1 MQFQEAYKKLIS
13 LSNLQTTSYS
23 SSPQELEASLRRT
36 KKLLRLV
43 GTPEQHL
50 RFVHITGTSGKGS
63 TAYMM
68 HEILRQSGISVGT
81 YLSPHT
87 TSYLER
93 FLVNDRLI
101 DPKIIVKGI
110 EVMTSAYAT
119 LLKDESPMSFFELS
133 TVLSIYAMER
143 AGAKYMVLEVGCGG
157 RYDATNVIPAPE
169 IGIITNINKDHT
181 KLLGDTLAQ
190 IAYEKAGIMKNRST
204 ILCGELRPALKKIF
218 TKEAIKKSSALFFIP
233 PPTEDKV
240 PAHLGK
246 HQQHNAALAERAAQE
261 LGIDQETIDKA
272 LQSIRPLPC
281 RFETI
286 STKPRIILDGAHSR
300 AKMEATANQLREIK
314 GDVHILLGHVVDK
327 PGDDFIKLLAPM
339 AKMIHTTRFTTAVRK
354 AANPVALLKQVP
366 KRKRGESFIDP
377 VVALNAIKKTLKKG
391 DVLLITGSLYL
402 AGELRSRWISEEK
415 ILQSQ
420 SSFGFDKKGA

>member
-1 MQFQEAYKKLIS
+1 MTFQEAYKKLIS

-23 SSPQELEASLRRT
+23 SSQQELEASLRRT

-50 RFVHITGTSGKGS
+50 RFIHITGTSGKGS
-63 TAYMM
+63 TAYMV
-68 HEILRQSGISVGT
+68 HEILRNSGISVGT

-101 DPKIIVKGI
+101 DPKIIIKGI
-110 EVMTSAYAT
+110 EVMSSAYKK
-119 LLKDESPMSFFELS
+119 LLEEESPMSFFELS

-169 IGIITNINKDHT
+169 IAIITNINKDHT

-190 IAYEKAGIMKNRST
+190 IAYEKAGIMKKHST
-204 ILCGELRPALKKIF
+204 VLCGELRPSLKKIF
-218 TKEAIKKSSALFFIP
+218 TKEAIKKSAALFFIP
-233 PPTEDKV
+233 PPTENKV
-240 PAHLGK
+240 AAHMGA
-246 HQQHNAALAERAAQE
+246 HQQHNAAFAERAAQE
-261 LGIDQETIDKA
+261 LGIDQQVIDKT
-272 LQSIRPLPC
+272 LTSIRPLPC

-286 STKPRIILDGAHSR
+286 STKPHIILDGAHSR
-300 AKMEATANQLREIK
+300 AKMEATAAQLKELK
-314 GDVHILLGHVVDK
+314 GNIHVLLGHVTEK
-327 PGDDFIKLLAPM
+327 PGEEFIKLLAPL
-339 AKMIHTTRFTTAVRK
+339 AKTIHTTRFTTSVRK
-354 AANPVALLKQVP
+354 AENPITLLKQVP
-366 KRKRGESFIDP
+366 KRKRGEAYLYPFT
-377 VVALNAIKKTLKKG
+377 ALKSIKKTLKSN
-391 DVLLITGSLYL
+391 DILIVTGSLYL
-402 AGELRSRWISEEK
+402 AGELRSEWVSEEK

-420 SSFGFDKKGA
+420 SSFV